1 MSNNLIGEL
10 GKANN
15 EIGRMH
21 PGADQAA
28 LGVINR
34 PYAASPRC
42 LLTGDSSGPYGLQ
55 IFDGCLA

>member
-21 PGADQAA
+21 PGPIKRRWA
-28 LGVINR
+28 
-34 PYAASPRC
+34 
-42 LLTGDSSGPYGLQ
+42 
-55 IFDGCLA
+55 